1 MTYLLAIG
9 DRHMEN
15 ILLQPDGRL
24 FHIDFGWLFNR
35 DPKLKEPIMKI
46 SKEMVDVMGGV
57 DTHWFSQF
65 ISYLVT
71 AYLALRRESN
81 LIVSLLLLLENSGIA
96 VVREDAPKNFQW
108 MQSRLCLGADDDEAS
123 LHIIR
128 IVNEQLSAVFPKI
141 IDALHRW
148 IQNQRK

>member
-15 ILLQPDGRL
+15 ILLQPDGHL

-57 DTHWFSQF
+57 DTHWFS
-65 ISYLVT
+65 
-71 AYLALRRESN
+71 
-81 LIVSLLLLLENSGIA
+81 
-96 VVREDAPKNFQW
+96 
-108 MQSRLCLGADDDEAS
+108 
-123 LHIIR
+123 
-128 IVNEQLSAVFPKI
+128 
-141 IDALHRW
+141 
-148 IQNQRK
+148 